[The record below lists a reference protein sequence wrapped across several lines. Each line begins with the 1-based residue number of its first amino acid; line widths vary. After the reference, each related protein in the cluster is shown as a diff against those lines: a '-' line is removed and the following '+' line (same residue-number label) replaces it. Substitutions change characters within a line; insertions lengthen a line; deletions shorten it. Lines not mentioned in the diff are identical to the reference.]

1 LVEYYNHVGRDL
13 GDEENGGGEECRR
26 IFVDGHEEIVDFL
39 EGNASF
45 PDGGDAI
52 QYIAELFNVCDGAN
66 ALGDSQRN
74 EEILIGDG

>member
-1 LVEYYNHVGRDL
+1 
-13 GDEENGGGEECRR
+13 
-26 IFVDGHEEIVDFL
+26 VDGHEEIVDFL